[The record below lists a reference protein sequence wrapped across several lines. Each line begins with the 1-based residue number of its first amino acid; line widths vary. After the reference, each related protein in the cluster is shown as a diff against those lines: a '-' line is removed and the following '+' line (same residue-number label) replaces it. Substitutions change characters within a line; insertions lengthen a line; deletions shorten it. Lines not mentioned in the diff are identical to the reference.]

1 GWKTGSPCSPW
12 LREKILSAVALADLG
27 GGDPIA
33 LVLRVRFDSGFS
45 HGDTENTEKRREEKR
60 REEKR
65 REEKELLEHCARRA
79 SRLEDRDSV

>member
-1 GWKTGSPCSPW
+1 
-12 LREKILSAVALADLG
+12 VALADLG

-65 REEKELLEHCARRA
+65 REEKRREEKELLEHCARRA